1 MTTPINSFQDIL
13 DAMERDPALRDA
25 LRRYILT
32 DEILALPAQVKA
44 LTDAVE
50 ALVSESSELRAGQ
63 EQLRAEV
70 GELRTGQEQIRAD
83 VREIRADVA
92 DLRAGQ
98 EQRRKDVTQ
107 LSDDVAELRAGQE
120 ELRAGVSELRTDVGR
135 MGGDVS
141 NMMGTDYEGTAAR
154 IADRLVRRRLGLTSP
169 TVVMR
174 GRGMNATP
182 TLPEVDQAAALGT
195 ITWEE
200 SDDLALA
207 DVIVRATGEDGSFV
221 YVLAEIS
228 ITVQERDRVRA
239 HRRAAL
245 MEKATGVPTIPVVIG
260 IDEESP
266 VGNSGV
272 AFWQFDPDE

>member
-1 MTTPINSFQDIL
+1 MTTPVNSFQDIL

-32 DEILALPAQVKA
+32 DEFLALPLQVKA
-44 LTDAVE
+44 LTEAVE
-50 ALVSESSELRAGQ
+50 ALVNESR
-63 EQLRAEV
+63 
-70 GELRTGQEQIRAD
+70 ELRTGQGQL
-83 VREIRADVA
+83 RE
-92 DLRAGQ
+92 
-98 EQRRKDVTQ
+98 DVTQ
-107 LSDDVAELRAGQE
+107 LSDDVAELRAGQD

-141 NMMGTDYEGTAAR
+141 NMMGTNYEGTVAR
-154 IADRLVRRRLGLTSP
+154 IADRLVRRELGLTSP

-182 TLPEVDQAAALGT
+182 TLPEVDQSAALGT
-195 ITWEE
+195 ITWDE

-221 YVLAEIS
+221 YVVAEIS

-245 MEKATGVPTIPVVIG
+245 MEKATGVRTIPVVIG
-260 IDEESP
+260 IEEETP
-266 VGNSGV
+266 EGNSGV
-272 AFWQFDPDE
+272 AFWQFDPDG

>member
-1 MTTPINSFQDIL
+1 MTTPVNSFQDIL

-32 DEILALPAQVKA
+32 DEILALPVQVKV
-44 LTDAVE
+44 LTEAVE
-50 ALVSESSELRAGQ
+50 ALVNESR
-63 EQLRAEV
+63 
-70 GELRTGQEQIRAD
+70 ELRTGQGQL
-83 VREIRADVA
+83 REN
-92 DLRAGQ
+92 
-98 EQRRKDVTQ
+98 VTQ
-107 LSDDVAELRAGQE
+107 LSDNVAELRAGQE

-154 IADRLVRRRLGLTSP
+154 IADRLVRRELGLTSP
-169 TVVMR
+169 AVVMR

-221 YVLAEIS
+221 YVVAEIS

-245 MEKATGVPTIPVVIG
+245 LEKATGVSTIPVVIG
-260 IDEESP
+260 IDEETP
-266 VGNSGV
+266 EGNSGV

>member
-1 MTTPINSFQDIL
+1 MTTPVNSFQDIL

-32 DEILALPAQVKA
+32 DEVLALPAQVKA
-44 LTDAVE
+44 LTEAVE
-50 ALVSESSELRAGQ
+50 ALVHESRELRTGQ
-63 EQLRAEV
+63 EQIRAEV

-83 VREIRADVA
+83 MAD
-92 DLRAGQ
+92 
-98 EQRRKDVTQ
+98 
-107 LSDDVAELRAGQE
+107 LRAGQE

-174 GRGMNATP
+174 GRGCTHHPP
-182 TLPEVDQAAALGT
+182 TWPEVDQAAAMGT
-195 ITWEE
+195 ITG
-200 SDDLALA
+200 SLDDLALA

-260 IDEESP
+260 IDEEAP
-266 VGNSGV
+266 AGDSGV
-272 AFWQFDPDE
+272 AFWQFDPDA